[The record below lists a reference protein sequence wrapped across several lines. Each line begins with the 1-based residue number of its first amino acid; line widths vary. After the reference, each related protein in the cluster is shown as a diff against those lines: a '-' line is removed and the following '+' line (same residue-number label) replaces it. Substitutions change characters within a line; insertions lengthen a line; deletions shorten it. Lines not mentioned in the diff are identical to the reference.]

1 MLVASLLAVAAAAN
15 KSSKR
20 PKELVELGRRKGR
33 EPDRTGLIIDAWS
46 SMGGGFFIMVRVA
59 GWMMLQVCIPC
70 GVEADSGLFL
80 KVEIEE

>member
-33 EPDRTGLIIDAWS
+33 EPDRTGLVMLGVQWRVGQGGWVDDVAIMH
-46 SMGGGFFIMVRVA
+46 SM
-59 GWMMLQVCIPC
+59 
-70 GVEADSGLFL
+70 
-80 KVEIEE
+80 

>member
-33 EPDRTGLIIDAWS
+33 EPDRTGLAMLGVQWRVDFYTSLGGWVDDVAIVH
-46 SMGGGFFIMVRVA
+46 SM
-59 GWMMLQVCIPC
+59 
-70 GVEADSGLFL
+70 
-80 KVEIEE
+80 